1 MQVRPATLKDMPSLL
16 AMARQFI
23 LEAPNYSGRELNE
36 NALEANLAAV
46 IQGQG
51 AIFVTEH
58 KDALTGGIVCLT
70 TKDWFNNQI
79 IAFEQVFYVVPEY
92 RSTQSALL
100 LIDSFVSWAKHMN
113 AGRVQCGTTT
123 GINTDGCVRLYKH
136 FGFNEYGILLDLE
149 L

>member
-36 NALEANLAAV
+36 NALEANLTAV

-58 KDALTGGIVCLT
+58 KDVLTGGIVCLT
-70 TKDWFNNQI
+70 IKDWFNNQI

>member
-1 MQVRPATLKDMPSLL
+1 MQVRTATLKDMPSLL

-36 NALEANLAAV
+36 NALEANLTAV

-100 LIDSFVSWAKHMN
+100 LIDSFVSWSKHMN
-113 AGRVQCGTTT
+113 AKRVQCGTTT
-123 GINTDGCVRLYKH
+123 GISTDGCVRLYRH
-136 FGFNEYGILLDLE
+136 FGFTEYGILMDLE

>member
-36 NALEANLAAV
+36 NALEANLTAV

-100 LIDSFVSWAKHMN
+100 LIDSFVGWSKHMN
-113 AGRVQCGTTT
+113 AKRVQCGTTT
-123 GINTDGCVRLYKH
+123 GISTDGCVRLYRH
-136 FGFNEYGILLDLE
+136 FGFTEYGILMDLE

>member
-36 NALEANLAAV
+36 NALEANLTAV

-58 KDALTGGIVCLT
+58 KDVLTGGIVCLT

>member
-23 LEAPNYSGRELNE
+23 LEAPNYSSRELNE
-36 NALEANLAAV
+36 NALEVNLTAV

-58 KDALTGGIVCLT
+58 KDVLTGGIVCLT

-92 RSTQSALL
+92 RYTQSALL
-100 LIDSFVSWAKHMN
+100 LIDSFVGWSKHMN
-113 AGRVQCGTTT
+113 AKRVQCGTTT
-123 GINTDGCVRLYKH
+123 GISTDGCVRLYRH
-136 FGFNEYGILLDLE
+136 FGFTEYGILMDLE

>member
-36 NALEANLAAV
+36 NALEANLTAV

-58 KDALTGGIVCLT
+58 KDVLTGGIVCLT

-100 LIDSFVSWAKHMN
+100 LIDSFVGWSKHMD
-113 AGRVQCGTTT
+113 AKRVQCGTTT
-123 GINTDGCVRLYKH
+123 GISTDGCVRLYRH
-136 FGFNEYGILLDLE
+136 FGFTEYGILMDLE

>member
-23 LEAPNYSGRELNE
+23 LEAPNYSGRELDE
-36 NALEANLAAV
+36 NALKENLTAV

-70 TKDWFNNQI
+70 TKDWFNSQI

-100 LIDSFVSWAKHMN
+100 LIDSFVSWSKHMN
-113 AGRVQCGTTT
+113 AKRVQCGTTT
-123 GINTDGCVRLYKH
+123 GISTDGCVRLYRH
-136 FGFNEYGILLDLE
+136 FGFTEYGILMDLE

>member
-23 LEAPNYSGRELNE
+23 LEAPNYSGRELDE
-36 NALEANLAAV
+36 NALEENLTAV

-100 LIDSFVSWAKHMN
+100 LIDSFVGWSKHMN
-113 AGRVQCGTTT
+113 AKRVQCGTTT
-123 GINTDGCVRLYKH
+123 GISTDGCVRLYRH
-136 FGFNEYGILLDLE
+136 FGFTEYGILMDLE

>member
-36 NALEANLAAV
+36 NALEANLTAV

-100 LIDSFVSWAKHMN
+100 LIDSLVSWSKHMN
-113 AGRVQCGTTT
+113 AKRVQCGTTT
-123 GINTDGCVRLYKH
+123 GISTDGCVRLYRH
-136 FGFNEYGILLDLE
+136 FGFTEYGILMDLE

>member
-36 NALEANLAAV
+36 DALEENLTAV

>member
-36 NALEANLAAV
+36 NALEASLTAV

-58 KDALTGGIVCLT
+58 KDALTGAIVCLT

-79 IAFEQVFYVVPEY
+79 IAFEQVFYVVPKY

-100 LIDSFVSWAKHMN
+100 LIDSFVSWSKHMN
-113 AGRVQCGTTT
+113 AKRVQCGTTT

>member
-36 NALEANLAAV
+36 NALEANLTAV

>member
-16 AMARQFI
+16 AMAQQFI

-36 NALEANLAAV
+36 NALEANLTAV

-58 KDALTGGIVCLT
+58 KDVLTGGIVCLT

-100 LIDSFVSWAKHMN
+100 LIDSFVSWSKHMN
-113 AGRVQCGTTT
+113 AKRVQCGTTT
-123 GINTDGCVRLYKH
+123 GISTDGCVRLYRH
-136 FGFNEYGILLDLE
+136 FGFTEYGILMDLE

>member
-36 NALEANLAAV
+36 DALEENLTAV
-46 IQGQG
+46 IRGQG

-123 GINTDGCVRLYKH
+123 GINTQSCVRLYNH

>member
-1 MQVRPATLKDMPSLL
+1 MQVRTATLKDMPSLL
-16 AMARQFI
+16 TMARQFI
-23 LEAPNYSGRELNE
+23 LEAPNYSSRELNE
-36 NALEANLAAV
+36 DALEENLAAV
-46 IQGQG
+46 IRGQG

-70 TKDWFNNQI
+70 TKDWFNNQV

-92 RSTQSALL
+92 RSTQSAFL

-123 GINTDGCVRLYKH
+123 GINTQGCIRLYNH
-136 FGFNEYGILLDLE
+136 FGFKEHGTLLDME

>member
-36 NALEANLAAV
+36 NALEANLTAV

-58 KDALTGGIVCLT
+58 KDVLTGGIVCLT
-70 TKDWFNNQI
+70 TKDSFNNQI

-100 LIDSFVSWAKHMN
+100 LIDSFVSWSKHMN
-113 AGRVQCGTTT
+113 AKRVQCGTTT
-123 GINTDGCVRLYKH
+123 GISTDGCVS
-136 FGFNEYGILLDLE
+136 
-149 L
+149 

>member
-23 LEAPNYSGRELNE
+23 LEAPNYLGRELNE
-36 NALEANLAAV
+36 NALEANLTAV

-100 LIDSFVSWAKHMN
+100 LIDSFVSWSKHMN
-113 AGRVQCGTTT
+113 AKRVQCGTTT
-123 GINTDGCVRLYKH
+123 GISTDGCVRLYRH
-136 FGFNEYGILLDLE
+136 FGFTEYGILMDLE

>member
-23 LEAPNYSGRELNE
+23 LEAPNYSGRDLNE
-36 NALEANLAAV
+36 NALEANLTAV

-58 KDALTGGIVCLT
+58 KDVLTGGIVCLT

-100 LIDSFVSWAKHMN
+100 LIDSFVGWSKHMN
-113 AGRVQCGTTT
+113 AKRVQCGTTT
-123 GINTDGCVRLYKH
+123 GISTDGCVRLYRH
-136 FGFNEYGILLDLE
+136 FGFTEYGILMDLE

>member
-23 LEAPNYSGRELNE
+23 LEAPNYSSRELNE
-36 NALEANLAAV
+36 NALEANLTAV

-70 TKDWFNNQI
+70 TKDWFNNQT

-123 GINTDGCVRLYKH
+123 GINTQSCVRLYNH
-136 FGFNEYGILLDLE
+136 FGFTEYGILLDLE

>member
-36 NALEANLAAV
+36 NALEENLTAV

-70 TKDWFNNQI
+70 TKDWFNNQT

-100 LIDSFVSWAKHMN
+100 LIDSFVGWSKHMN
-113 AGRVQCGTTT
+113 AKRVQCGTTT
-123 GINTDGCVRLYKH
+123 GISTNGCVRIYRH
-136 FGFNEYGILLDLE
+136 FGFTEYGILMDLE

>member
-36 NALEANLAAV
+36 NALEASLTAV

-58 KDALTGGIVCLT
+58 KDALTGVIVCLT

-79 IAFEQVFYVVPEY
+79 IAFEQVFYVVPKY

-100 LIDSFVSWAKHMN
+100 LIDSFVSWSKHMN
-113 AGRVQCGTTT
+113 AKRVQCGTTT
-123 GINTDGCVRLYKH
+123 GISTDGCVRLYRH
-136 FGFNEYGILLDLE
+136 FGFTEYGILMDLE

>member
-58 KDALTGGIVCLT
+58 KDVLTGGIVCLT

-100 LIDSFVSWAKHMN
+100 LIDSFVGWSKHMN
-113 AGRVQCGTTT
+113 AKRVQCGTTT
-123 GINTDGCVRLYKH
+123 GISTNGCVRLYRH
-136 FGFNEYGILLDLE
+136 FGFTEYGILMDLE

>member
-79 IAFEQVFYVVPEY
+79 IAFEQVFYVVPDY

-100 LIDSFVSWAKHMN
+100 LIDSFVGWSKHMN
-113 AGRVQCGTTT
+113 AKRVQCGTTT
-123 GINTDGCVRLYKH
+123 GISTDGCVRLYRH
-136 FGFNEYGILLDLE
+136 FGFTEYGILMDLE

>member
-23 LEAPNYSGRELNE
+23 LEAPNYSGRELDE
-36 NALEANLAAV
+36 NALEANLTAV

-100 LIDSFVSWAKHMN
+100 LIDSFVGWSKHMN
-113 AGRVQCGTTT
+113 AKRVQCGTTT
-123 GINTDGCVRLYKH
+123 GISTDGCVRLYRH
-136 FGFNEYGILLDLE
+136 FGFTEYGILMDLE

>member
-1 MQVRPATLKDMPSLL
+1 MKELLNNEQMTQMMLIAEYAIHANPST
-16 AMARQFI
+16 
-23 LEAPNYSGRELNE
+23 EAELNE
-36 NALEANLAAV
+36 DALEKNLAAV

-70 TKDWFNNQI
+70 TKDWFNNQV

-92 RSTQSALL
+92 RSTQSAFL

-123 GINTDGCVRLYKH
+123 GINTRGCIRLYER
-136 FGFNEYGILLDLE
+136 FGFTQYGTVLDME

>member
-23 LEAPNYSGRELNE
+23 LEAPNYSGRELDE
-36 NALEANLAAV
+36 NALKENLTAV

-100 LIDSFVSWAKHMN
+100 LIDSFVGWSKHMN
-113 AGRVQCGTTT
+113 AKRVQCGTTT
-123 GINTDGCVRLYKH
+123 GISTDGCVRLYRH
-136 FGFNEYGILLDLE
+136 FGFTEYGILMDLE

>member
-23 LEAPNYSGRELNE
+23 LEAPNYSGRELDE
-36 NALEANLAAV
+36 NALEENLTAV

-58 KDALTGGIVCLT
+58 KDVLTGGIVCLT

-100 LIDSFVSWAKHMN
+100 LIDSFVGWSKHMN
-113 AGRVQCGTTT
+113 AKRVQCGTTT
-123 GINTDGCVRLYKH
+123 GISTDGCVRLYRH
-136 FGFNEYGILLDLE
+136 FGFTEYGILMDLE

>member
-23 LEAPNYSGRELNE
+23 LEAPNYSGRELDE
-36 NALEANLAAV
+36 NALEANLTAV

-58 KDALTGGIVCLT
+58 KDVLTGGIVCLT

-100 LIDSFVSWAKHMN
+100 LIDSFVSWSKHMN
-113 AGRVQCGTTT
+113 AKRVQCGTTT
-123 GINTDGCVRLYKH
+123 GISTDGCVRLYRH
-136 FGFNEYGILLDLE
+136 FGFTEYGILMDLE

>member
-23 LEAPNYSGRELNE
+23 LEAPNYSGRELDE
-36 NALEANLAAV
+36 NALEENLTAV

-58 KDALTGGIVCLT
+58 KDVLTGGIVCLT

-100 LIDSFVSWAKHMN
+100 LIDSFVSWSKHMN
-113 AGRVQCGTTT
+113 AKRVQCGTTT
-123 GINTDGCVRLYKH
+123 GISTDGCVRLYRH
-136 FGFNEYGILLDLE
+136 FGFTEYGILMDLE

>member
-1 MQVRPATLKDMPSLL
+1 M
-16 AMARQFI
+16 
-23 LEAPNYSGRELNE
+23 
-36 NALEANLAAV
+36 
-46 IQGQG
+46 
-51 AIFVTEH
+51 
-58 KDALTGGIVCLT
+58 
-70 TKDWFNNQI
+70 

-123 GINTDGCVRLYKH
+123 GINTQSCVRLYNH
-136 FGFNEYGILLDLE
+136 FGFTEYGILLDLE

>member
-36 NALEANLAAV
+36 NALEANLTAV

-58 KDALTGGIVCLT
+58 KDVLTGGIVCLT

-100 LIDSFVSWAKHMN
+100 LIDSFVSWSKHMN

>member
-23 LEAPNYSGRELNE
+23 LEAPNYSGRDLNE
-36 NALEANLAAV
+36 NALEANLTAV

-100 LIDSFVSWAKHMN
+100 LIDSFVGWSKHMN
-113 AGRVQCGTTT
+113 AKRVQCGTTT
-123 GINTDGCVRLYKH
+123 GISTDGCVRLYRH
-136 FGFNEYGILLDLE
+136 FGFTEYGILMDLE

>member
-36 NALEANLAAV
+36 NALEANLTAV

-58 KDALTGGIVCLT
+58 KDVLTGGIVCLT

-100 LIDSFVSWAKHMN
+100 LIDSFVSWSKHMN
-113 AGRVQCGTTT
+113 AKRVQCGTTT
-123 GINTDGCVRLYKH
+123 GISTDGCVRLYRH
-136 FGFNEYGILLDLE
+136 FGFTEYGILMDLE

>member
-23 LEAPNYSGRELNE
+23 LEAPNYASRELDE
-36 NALEANLAAV
+36 QALKDNLSAV
-46 IQGQG
+46 IEGMG
-51 AIFVTEH
+51 VVFVTEH

-70 TKDWFNNQI
+70 TKDWFNNQV

-113 AGRVQCGTTT
+113 AKRVQCGTTT
-123 GINTDGCVRLYKH
+123 GISTDGCVRLYRH
-136 FGFNEYGILLDLE
+136 FGFTEYGILMDLE

>member
-23 LEAPNYSGRELNE
+23 LEAPNYSGRELDE
-36 NALEANLAAV
+36 NALEENLTAV

-58 KDALTGGIVCLT
+58 NDALTGGIVCLT

-100 LIDSFVSWAKHMN
+100 LIDSFVGWSKHMN
-113 AGRVQCGTTT
+113 AKRVQCGTTT
-123 GINTDGCVRLYKH
+123 GISTDGCVRLYRH
-136 FGFNEYGILLDLE
+136 FGFTEYGILMDLE

>member
-36 NALEANLAAV
+36 NALEENLTAV

>member
-36 NALEANLAAV
+36 NALEANLTAV

-58 KDALTGGIVCLT
+58 KDVLTGGIVCLT

-79 IAFEQVFYVVPEY
+79 IAFEQVFYIVPEY
-92 RSTQSALL
+92 RLTQSALL